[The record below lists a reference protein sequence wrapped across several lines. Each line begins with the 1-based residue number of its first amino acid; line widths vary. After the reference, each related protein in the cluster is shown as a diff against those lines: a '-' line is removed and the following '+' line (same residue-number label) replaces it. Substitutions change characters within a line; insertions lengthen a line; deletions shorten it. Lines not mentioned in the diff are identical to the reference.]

1 MTVIRVAAKG
11 RGAHRTIAA
20 ALAAAPAGALV
31 SVEPG
36 EYAEPLRLAR
46 RVVIEPEAG
55 YGSVV
60 LRPPAGPAVTV
71 TAPDCVLTGL
81 VLRGADPAEALVRVE
96 DAAGLLLEDCELS
109 GGRIEVLGSATGS
122 SAAANA
128 ALTPDAELTAE
139 LADPVNGG
147 GVLLLRR
154 TTLSGARN
162 TALHLAGDA
171 RARAEDTLID
181 EVDGI
186 GVVLSGSAVL
196 VAERLRVRGTSGSA
210 LRVRGGARLLAQD
223 CAWTGAGRNG
233 VLVQDTAVALLA
245 ECRIDGAARSGVRV
259 SHEARA
265 ELTDCRITEPGG
277 NGLEAADTARL
288 SARGCRVEAPAG
300 HGVLATGG
308 TTLVLAD
315 AVVDR
320 ADGTALHLGD
330 RAVAVISGSRV
341 RGGGDHGLAAVGGAH
356 VEMTESTLED
366 FQSCGVHVEDEARA
380 VLGAVR
386 VTGGETGVRVR
397 STAAEPSEL
406 RDCSLLGQRR
416 TGVEIGSGSAA
427 VLVGVRVAEAAGA
440 GVAVD
445 AGGRLAMTGGG
456 VSGGAGSGLVLGR
469 GAAAEVSGVRVEGSG
484 KNGILVGDSVS
495 GTFDHC
501 DVSGSAFPALHV
513 GKGAEVRFRGC
524 RVFDCGQDLGVADG
538 AEPVF
543 EDCAAIRV
551 RTSVLPAL
559 TDRPG
564 GPPPSRPTGPVGP
577 NGPTGPRTP
586 TGPGAPTGPAAGA
599 ATSAADGDEL
609 WQQGEPEPEPETLE
623 DLLAELDELVGLGG
637 VKRDVGGMV
646 KLMQTVR
653 LREEAGLPAPPLS
666 RHLVFAGNP
675 GTGKTTVAR
684 LYGRLLKALG
694 LLSRGHLI
702 EVDRSALVGEYVGHT
717 GPKTTEAFLRAR
729 GGVLFIDEAYA
740 LVPAGASND
749 FGTEAIATLVK
760 LMEDHRDEVVVIA
773 AGYPDD
779 MDRFVTS
786 NPGLSSRFTRSL
798 TFADYTSVE
807 LVSIVEHHAQRH
819 RYELTTAARK
829 ALAEYVELI
838 PRNAQFGNGRTARQL
853 FQHMT
858 ERQAMRV
865 AELTAPDS
873 AQLMQLDEQDLP

>member
-1 MTVIRVAAKG
+1 MTVIRVAARG

-20 ALAAAPAGALV
+20 ALAAAPAGAV
-31 SVEPG
+31 VGVEPG
-36 EYAEPLRLAR
+36 EYPETLRLTR
-46 RVVIEPEAG
+46 RVVLEPEG
-55 YGSVV
+55 GVGSVV
-60 LRPPAGPAVTV
+60 VCPPAGPAVTV

-81 VLRGADPAEALVRVE
+81 VLRGTDPAEPLVRVE
-96 DAAGLLLEDCELS
+96 DAAALTLQECELG
-109 GGRIEVLGSATGS
+109 GGRIEVLGSSAGS

-128 ALTPDAELTAE
+128 ALGPDADLAAE
-139 LADPVNGG
+139 LADPVDGG

-154 TTLSGARN
+154 TALSGARN
-162 TALHLAGDA
+162 TALHLTGDA
-171 RARAEDTLID
+171 RARAEDTLIE

-186 GVVLSGSAVL
+186 GVVLSGTAVL
-196 VAERLRVRGTSGSA
+196 LAERLRVRGVSGSA
-210 LRVRGGARLLAQD
+210 LRVRGEARLLAGD
-223 CAWTGAGRNG
+223 CVLTGAGRNG
-233 VLVQDTAVALLA
+233 VLVQDDAAAVLTG
-245 ECRIDGAARSGVRV
+245 CRIDTAVRSGVRV
-259 SHEARA
+259 SHTARA

-288 SARGCRVEAPAG
+288 TARGCRIATPGG
-300 HGVLATGG
+300 HGVLAMGG
-308 TTLVLAD
+308 TTVLLEET
-315 AVVDR
+315 VVDH
-320 ADGTALHLGD
+320 AGGIALHFGE
-330 RAVAVISGSRV
+330 RAVAVINGSRV
-341 RGGGDHGLAAVGGAH
+341 RGGDDHALATVDGAQAEVAH
-356 VEMTESTLED
+356 STLEG
-366 FQSCGVHVEDEARA
+366 FRNCGVHVEDEARV
-380 VLGAVR
+380 VLDAVR
-386 VTGGETGVRVR
+386 VTGGETGVRLR
-397 STAAEPSEL
+397 STAARPSEL
-406 RDCSLLGQRR
+406 RDCTALGQRR
-416 TGVEIGSGSAA
+416 SGAEIGTGSAA
-427 VLVGVRVAEAAGA
+427 VLQGTRIAGAGAA

-445 AGGRLAMTGGG
+445 AGGRLTMTGGG
-456 VSGGAGSGLVLGR
+456 IAEAAGSGLVLGR
-469 GAAAEVSGVRVEGSG
+469 GATAEVDGVRIDRSG
-484 KNGILVGDSVS
+484 KNGILVGDSAH

-501 DVSGSAFPALHV
+501 DLTGSAFPALHI
-513 GKGAEVRFRGC
+513 GTGAEVRFRGC
-524 RVFDCGQDLGVADG
+524 RVFDCGQDVGLAEG

-551 RTSVLPAL
+551 RTAVLPTL

-564 GPPPSRPTGPVGP
+564 TPPSRPAAPV
-577 NGPTGPRTP
+577 
-586 TGPGAPTGPAAGA
+586 GPGAPTGPSEPAPTPVGA
-599 ATSAADGDEL
+599 EL
-609 WQQGEPEPEPETLE
+609 YEQGEPEPEPETLE
-623 DLLAELDELVGLGG
+623 DLLAELGELVGLDG

-653 LREEAGLPAPPLS
+653 LREQAGLPAPPLS

-694 LLSRGHLI
+694 LLSRGHLV

-740 LVPAGASND
+740 LVPAGAAND

-779 MDRFVTS
+779 MNRFVGS

-798 TFADYTSVE
+798 TFADYSSSE

-829 ALAEYVELI
+829 ALAEYVERI
-838 PRNAQFGNGRTARQL
+838 PRNAQFGNGRTARRL

-858 ERQAMRV
+858 ERQALRMSD
-865 AELTAPDS
+865 LIAPDP